1 MIDYADFVSRLNA
14 KVKSDEDFYVELLKT
29 VIKSPHRYTGI
40 FRLTN
45 AKTKLIQNVTQSRE
59 IKFGSF
65 MEEIVAEYIAL
76 MGYHNLDKNIGNDE
90 AGNALSADQVFEKGN
105 GIYLIEQKIRDDHD
119 STKKRGQFE
128 NFRKKYTLLKS
139 KYPHRKIIASMWFID
154 ENLKKNKNYYNAEI
168 TKETI
173 PNVALS
179 VLYGQELFSNI
190 FSRKDIWDEIC
201 IHLQR
206 NKLERTDEILQIPDF
221 DASKEIFAALKT
233 IKTNNPNA
241 LVEILECESEYLK
254 APSYAY
260 QIGKFAVN
268 RDGNIECPDEATEKE
283 VENLIKKLTWHGF
296 ERILDESTEEVL
308 KENEIDTTDNSD
320 ISEEVPENPAAEPEA
335 PILPEGDFES
345 DEEAT
350 DKKPEPIEENSEHP
364 TSEEIFETAE
374 DLEKVVDF
382 PTSETEDAQLEET
395 QDKSQ
400 GRKLVIELPGS
411 YLDEAELSRV
421 RAIVASKASVL
432 KKALETNDLCK
443 I

>member
-59 IKFGSF
+59 IKFGDF
-65 MEEIVAEYIAL
+65 MEEIVTEYIAL

-139 KYPHRKIIASMWFID
+139 RYPHRKIIASMWFID

-173 PNVALS
+173 PDVALS

-221 DASKEIFAALKT
+221 DTSKEMFVALKT
-233 IKTNNPNA
+233 IKTNNPS
-241 LVEILECESEYLK
+241 LYHK
-254 APSYAY
+254 
-260 QIGKFAVN
+260 
-268 RDGNIECPDEATEKE
+268 
-283 VENLIKKLTWHGF
+283 LI
-296 ERILDESTEEVL
+296 
-308 KENEIDTTDNSD
+308 SD
-320 ISEEVPENPAAEPEA
+320 
-335 PILPEGDFES
+335 
-345 DEEAT
+345 
-350 DKKPEPIEENSEHP
+350 KPEYIQLRKE
-364 TSEEIFETAE
+364 
-374 DLEKVVDF
+374 LF
-382 PTSETEDAQLEET
+382 PMGANIN
-395 QDKSQ
+395 KI
-400 GRKLVIELPGS
+400 K
-411 YLDEAELSRV
+411 
-421 RAIVASKASVL
+421 RAA
-432 KKALETNDLCK
+432 
-443 I
+443 